1 LTSAVVTDRYGTK
14 TEAAVKRLQ
23 QQFNTSVD
31 GVVGPQTWNVID
43 ALEDDCRYL
52 TNSERQ
58 RHRLRDVA
66 PYLAGSA

>member
-1 LTSAVVTDRYGTK
+1 MTSAVVTDRYGTK
-14 TEAAVKRLQ
+14 TEAAGNKLQ
-23 QQFNTSVD
+23 QQFNISVD